1 VKSRAGAVV
10 IGGGVGGCSIA
21 YHLAKLGFQDVVLV
35 EQYDLT
41 YGSTWHSAGL
51 VGQLRSS
58 VSLTR
63 MMMYSVELYAAL
75 RRETDK
81 DPGWHELGG
90 IRLASSQARL
100 EEIQRQ
106 AGWAKTF
113 GLPLEIISAEE
124 AKQRFPLISTDGVL
138 GAAFL
143 PRDGYLDPSQL
154 TFALADGARHYGA
167 EINTRTQVT
176 AIERDGRGRIS
187 RVVTDKGEI
196 ETEIV
201 VDAAGMAAPDVAK
214 LVGVTVPIIPMAHQY
229 LITEPFDAPLEPLPT
244 LRDPDNLVYWR
255 TEVGGLVMGGY
266 ERDPAPFAL
275 DGIPKGFEAQLLTW
289 DYERFEELMEG
300 AIRRVPAMEEAQV
313 KRFFNGPEAFTPDG
327 EFILGE
333 SEVPGFWVAAGFC
346 AHGLAGAGGIGKVMA
361 EWIVEGQP
369 EWDLWHMDIRR
380 FGRPY
385 RSQSYTLARTIEVYS
400 TYYDIKYP
408 GEERLAG
415 RPLRV
420 SPAYA
425 RHTRDGAS
433 FGEKSGWERVN
444 WFDVNV
450 PGGDE
455 ELRPRGWAGKHWSP
469 AIESECLAASQGAVL
484 IDQSSFAKLD
494 VHGLGACAFLNRM
507 CANEVDRPLGSV
519 IYTQL
524 LNPRGGIEADVTL
537 VRLASD
543 RYLYVT
549 GTAFGS
555 HNLAWL
561 RKHLP
566 EDGSVYADDVTS
578 SRTCYCLWGP
588 RARDILQPLTK
599 SDLSNEAFPY
609 MSAREIAVGATPLLA
624 SRVTYV
630 GELGWELYAP
640 AEYGLT
646 LYDLLRQAGSEHGL
660 RGGGYRA
667 IESMRLEKGY
677 RAWGTD
683 LTPETTPEAAG
694 VGFAVRLEKPAAFIG
709 QDALRA
715 EREGGGP
722 RERLVC
728 LVLADP
734 RSVCLGSEPVRI
746 GGELCGRV
754 TSGGYGSRVRR
765 SIAFAYL
772 PVVHAT
778 AGTRAEIEVFGE
790 WVPAEVVEGALYDP
804 AGERIRT

>member
-1 VKSRAGAVV
+1 M

-21 YHLAKLGFQDVVLV
+21 YHLAKLGLKDVILV
-35 EQYDLT
+35 EQFDLT

-75 RRETDK
+75 RRETGK

-90 IRLASSQARL
+90 IRLASSPERL
-100 EEIQRQ
+100 EEIRRQ

-113 GLPLEIISAEE
+113 GLPLEIISAAE
-124 AKQRFPLISTDGVL
+124 AQERFPLLSPEGVL

-167 EINTRTQVT
+167 EINTRTRVT
-176 AIERDGRGRIS
+176 AIERDARGRVA

-196 ETEIV
+196 ETEV
-201 VDAAGMAAPDVAK
+201 VVAAGGMAAPDIAR

-229 LITEPFDAPLEPLPT
+229 LITEPFDPPLDPLPT

-266 ERDPAPFAL
+266 ERDPAPFGL
-275 DGIPKGFEAQLLTW
+275 DGIPEGFEAQLLTW

-300 AIRRVPAMEEAQV
+300 SIRRVPAMADAEV
-313 KRFFNGPEAFTPDG
+313 KKFFNGPEAFTPDG

-361 EWIVEGQP
+361 EWIVDGQP

-380 FGRPY
+380 FGRQY
-385 RSQSYTLARTIEVYS
+385 RSQAYTLARTTEVYS
-400 TYYDIKYP
+400 TYYDIAYP
-408 GEERLAG
+408 GEERTAG

-420 SPAYA
+420 PPAYA
-425 RHTRDGAS
+425 RHIANGAS

-444 WFDVNV
+444 WFEPNAA
-450 PGGDE
+450 GGDE
-455 ELRPRGWAGKHWSP
+455 ALRPRGWAGHNWSP
-469 AIESECLAASQGAVL
+469 AIEAECTAAAEAAVL

-494 VHGLGACAFLNRM
+494 VHGPGACALLQRM
-507 CANEVDRPLGSV
+507 CANDVDRPLGSV

-524 LNPRGGIEADVTL
+524 LNARGGIEADVTL
-537 VRLASD
+537 VRLAAD

-561 RKHLP
+561 RQHLP
-566 EDGSVYADDVTS
+566 VGVYADDVTS

-599 SDLSNEAFPY
+599 ADLGFPY
-609 MSAREIAVGATPLLA
+609 MHAREISVGSVPLLA

-640 AEYGLT
+640 AEYGLA
-646 LYDLLRQAGSEHGL
+646 LYDLLLEAGAAHGL

-683 LTPETTPEAAG
+683 LTPETTPESAG
-694 VGFAVRLEKPAAFIG
+694 VGFAVRLEKSAFTGQAA
-709 QDALRA
+709 LLA
-715 EREGGGP
+715 EREAGGP
-722 RERLVC
+722 AERLAC
-728 LVLADP
+728 LVLDDA

-746 GGELCGRV
+746 AGELCGRV
-754 TSGGYGSRVRR
+754 TSGGYGYRVGR
-765 SIAFAYL
+765 SIALAYV
-772 PVVHAT
+772 PAAHAV
-778 AGTRAEIEVFGE
+778 AGTRAEVEVFGE

-804 AGERIRT
+804 AGGRIRA

>member
-1 VKSRAGAVV
+1 MKSRAGAVV

-21 YHLAKLGFQDVVLV
+21 YHLAKLGVKDVVLV
-35 EQYDLT
+35 EQFDLT

-75 RRETDK
+75 RRETGK

-90 IRLASSQARL
+90 IRLASSRERL

-113 GLPLEIISAEE
+113 GLPLEIISAAE
-124 AKQRFPLISTDGVL
+124 AQERFPLMSTGGVL

-167 EINTRTQVT
+167 EISTRTRVT
-176 AIERDGRGRIS
+176 AIERDARGRVC

-196 ETEIV
+196 ETEVV

-229 LITEPFDAPLEPLPT
+229 LITEPFEPALAPLPT

-266 ERDPAPFAL
+266 ERDPSPFGL
-275 DGIPKGFEAQLLTW
+275 DGIPPGFEAQLLTW

-300 AIRRVPAMEEAQV
+300 SIRRVPAMEEAQV
-313 KRFFNGPEAFTPDG
+313 KKFFNGPEAFTPDG

-361 EWIVEGQP
+361 EWIAEGQP
-369 EWDLWHMDIRR
+369 RMGPVAHGHPPIRPR
-380 FGRPY
+380 STARRAS
-385 RSQSYTLARTIEVYS
+385 RSQRTIEVYS

-444 WFDVNV
+444 WFDVNIPAGRRGPAAARLGRKALVACDRGRVHRSGRAGRADRPVVVREARRARARRVRV
-450 PGGDE
+450 PRPDVR
-455 ELRPRGWAGKHWSP
+455 ELGRQSARLGHLHAAPERPRRHRGRRHAG
-469 AIESECLAASQGAVL
+469 AARAGPLPVR
-484 IDQSSFAKLD
+484 
-494 VHGLGACAFLNRM
+494 HGHRL
-507 CANEVDRPLGSV
+507 
-519 IYTQL
+519 
-524 LNPRGGIEADVTL
+524 
-537 VRLASD
+537 RLAQPVVAAQAPA
-543 RYLYVT
+543 RAT
-549 GTAFGS
+549 G
-555 HNLAWL
+555 
-561 RKHLP
+561 RC
-566 EDGSVYADDVTS
+566 TS
-578 SRTCYCLWGP
+578 T
-588 RARDILQPLTK
+588 T
-599 SDLSNEAFPY
+599 
-609 MSAREIAVGATPLLA
+609 SARRGPA
-624 SRVTYV
+624 S
-630 GELGWELYAP
+630 A
-640 AEYGLT
+640 
-646 LYDLLRQAGSEHGL
+646 S
-660 RGGGYRA
+660 
-667 IESMRLEKGY
+667 
-677 RAWGTD
+677 
-683 LTPETTPEAAG
+683 G
-694 VGFAVRLEKPAAFIG
+694 V
-709 QDALRA
+709 
-715 EREGGGP
+715 
-722 RERLVC
+722 
-728 LVLADP
+728 
-734 RSVCLGSEPVRI
+734 PVRA
-746 GGELCGRV
+746 
-754 TSGGYGSRVRR
+754 TSCSR
-765 SIAFAYL
+765 
-772 PVVHAT
+772 
-778 AGTRAEIEVFGE
+778 
-790 WVPAEVVEGALYDP
+790 
-804 AGERIRT
+804 

>member
-1 VKSRAGAVV
+1 M

-21 YHLAKLGFQDVVLV
+21 YHLAKLGLKDVVLV
-35 EQYDLT
+35 EQFDLT

-75 RRETDK
+75 RRETGK

-113 GLPLEIISAEE
+113 GLPLEIISAAEAEE
-124 AKQRFPLISTDGVL
+124 RFPLLSTEGVL

-167 EINTRTQVT
+167 EINTRTRVT
-176 AIERDGRGRIS
+176 AIERDARGRVC

-229 LITEPFDAPLEPLPT
+229 LITEPFDPPLEPLPT

-266 ERDPAPFAL
+266 ERNPAPFGL
-275 DGIPKGFEAQLLTW
+275 DGIPAGFEAQLLTW

-300 AIRRVPAMEEAQV
+300 SIRRVPAMEEAQV
-313 KRFFNGPEAFTPDG
+313 KKFFNGPEAFTPDG

-333 SEVPGFWVAAGFC
+333 SEVPGFWAAAGFC

-380 FGRPY
+380 FGRQY
-385 RSQSYTLARTIEVYS
+385 RSQSFTLARTVEVYS

-444 WFDVNV
+444 WFDANI
-450 PGGDE
+450 PRGDE
-455 ELRPRGWAGKHWSP
+455 DLRPRGWAGIHWSP
-469 AIESECLAASQGAVL
+469 AIEAECLAASERAVL

-494 VHGLGACAFLNRM
+494 IRGPGACAFLDRM
-507 CANEVDRPLGSV
+507 CANAVDRPLGSV

-524 LNPRGGIEADVTL
+524 LNARGGIEADVTL

-566 EDGSVYADDVTS
+566 EDGSVYVDDITS
-578 SRTCYCLWGP
+578 ARTCYCLWGP
-588 RARDILQPLTK
+588 RARDILQTLTK
-599 SDLSNEAFPY
+599 SELSNEAFPY
-609 MSAREIAVGATPLLA
+609 MHAREIAVGAVPLLA

-640 AEYGLT
+640 AEYGLA
-646 LYDLLRQAGSEHGL
+646 LYDLLTQAGAAHGL
-660 RGGGYRA
+660 SGGGYRA

-694 VGFAVRLEKPAAFIG
+694 VGFAVRLDKPSPFIG
-709 QDALRA
+709 QEALRA
-715 EREGGGP
+715 EREQGGP

-728 LVLADP
+728 LVLEDP

-746 GGELCGRV
+746 AGELCGRV

-765 SIAFAYL
+765 SIALAYV
-772 PVVHAT
+772 PAGRAA

-804 AGERIRT
+804 AGERIRS

>member
-1 VKSRAGAVV
+1 VV
-10 IGGGVGGCSIA
+10 VGGGVGGCSIA
-21 YHLAKLGFQDVVLV
+21 YHLAKLGLQDVVLV
-35 EQYDLT
+35 EQFDLT

-75 RRETDK
+75 RRETGK

-90 IRLASSQARL
+90 IRLASSPARM

-113 GLPLEIISAEE
+113 GLPLEIISAQDAQE
-124 AKQRFPLISTDGVL
+124 RFPLMSTAGVL

-167 EINTRTQVT
+167 ELNPRTRVT
-176 AIERDGRGRIS
+176 AIERDAAGRVC

-196 ETEIV
+196 ETDVV
-201 VDAAGMAAPDVAK
+201 VDAAGMAAPDVAR

-229 LITEPFDAPLEPLPT
+229 LITEPFDPALAPLPT

-266 ERDPAPFAL
+266 ERDPAPFGL
-275 DGIPKGFEAQLLTW
+275 DGIPEGFEAQLLTW

-300 AIRRVPAMEEAQV
+300 SIRRVPAMEEAQV
-313 KRFFNGPEAFTPDG
+313 KKFFNGPEAFTPDG
-327 EFILGE
+327 EFILGQ

-361 EWIVEGQP
+361 EWIVDGQP

-380 FGRPY
+380 FGRQY
-385 RSQSYTLARTIEVYS
+385 RSQAYTLARTTEVYS
-400 TYYDIKYP
+400 AYYDIKYP

-420 SPAYA
+420 SPAYP
-425 RHTRDGAS
+425 RHTANGAS

-444 WFDVNV
+444 WFDPNT
-450 PGGDE
+450 GDGDE
-455 ELRPRGWAGKHWSP
+455 SLRPRGWAGQHWSP
-469 AIESECLAASQGAVL
+469 AIEAECLAASERAVL
-484 IDQSSFAKLD
+484 IDQSSFAKID
-494 VHGLGACAFLNRM
+494 VHGAAACAFLNGL
-507 CANEVDRPLGSV
+507 CANEVDRPPGAV

-524 LNPRGGIEADVTL
+524 LNARGGIEADVTL

-561 RKHLP
+561 RQHLP
-566 EDGSVYADDVTS
+566 PGVYADDITS
-578 SRTCYCLWGP
+578 ARTCYCLWGP

-599 SDLSNEAFPY
+599 SDLSHEAFPY
-609 MSAREIAVGATPLLA
+609 MHAREIAIGSVPLLA

-640 AEYGLT
+640 AEYGLA
-646 LYDLLRQAGSEHGL
+646 LYDQLTAAGAAHGL

-683 LTPETTPEAAG
+683 LTPETTPESAG
-694 VGFAVRLEKPAAFIG
+694 VGFAVRLDKATPFIG
-709 QDALRA
+709 QEALRA
-715 EREGGGP
+715 ERAGGGP
-722 RERLVC
+722 SERLAC
-728 LVLADP
+728 LVLDDA

-746 GGELCGRV
+746 AGELCGRV

-765 SIAFAYL
+765 SIALAYV
-772 PVVHAT
+772 PAAHAVT
-778 AGTRAEIEVFGE
+778 GTRAEVEVFGE
-790 WVPAEVVEGALYDP
+790 WVSAEVVEGALYDP
-804 AGERIRT
+804 GGERIRA

>member
-1 VKSRAGAVV
+1 MV

-21 YHLAKLGFQDVVLV
+21 YHLAKLGLRDVVLV
-35 EQYDLT
+35 EQFDLT

-75 RRETDK
+75 RRETGK

-90 IRLASSQARL
+90 IRVASSAARL

-113 GLPLEIISAEE
+113 GLPLEIISAAE
-124 AKQRFPLISTDGVL
+124 AQERFPLMSTAGVH

-167 EINTRTQVT
+167 EINTRTRVT
-176 AIERDGRGRIS
+176 AIERDARGRVC

-196 ETEIV
+196 ETEVV
-201 VDAAGMAAPDVAK
+201 VDAAGMAAPDVAR

-229 LITEPFDAPLEPLPT
+229 LITEPLDPPLPPLPT

-266 ERDPAPFAL
+266 ERDPAPFGL
-275 DGIPKGFEAQLLTW
+275 DGIPEGFEAQLLTW

-300 AIRRVPAMEEAQV
+300 SIRRVPAMEEAQV
-313 KRFFNGPEAFTPDG
+313 KKFFNGPEAFTPDG
-327 EFILGE
+327 EFILGQ

-361 EWIVEGQP
+361 EWIVDGQP

-380 FGRPY
+380 FGRQY
-385 RSQSYTLARTIEVYS
+385 RSQAYTLARTTEVYS

-425 RHTRDGAS
+425 RHTANGAS

-444 WFDVNV
+444 WFDPNT
-450 PGGDE
+450 GDGDE
-455 ELRPRGWAGKHWSP
+455 SLRPRGWAGQHWSP
-469 AIESECLAASQGAVL
+469 AIEAECKAAAEGAVL
-484 IDQSSFAKLD
+484 IDQSSFAKID
-494 VHGLGACAFLNRM
+494 VHGPGACAFLDHL
-507 CANEVDRPLGSV
+507 CANEVDRPVGAV

-524 LNPRGGIEADVTL
+524 LNARGGIEADVTL

-561 RKHLP
+561 RQHLP
-566 EDGSVYADDVTS
+566 DGVHADDITS
-578 SRTCYCLWGP
+578 ARTCYCLWGP

-599 SDLSNEAFPY
+599 TDLSNEAFPY
-609 MSAREIAVGATPLLA
+609 MRAREIAIGNVPLLA

-640 AEYGLT
+640 AEYGLG
-646 LYDLLRQAGSEHGL
+646 LYDLLTAAGAGHGL

-677 RAWGTD
+677 RAWGSD

-694 VGFAVRLEKPAAFIG
+694 IGFAVRLDKATPFIG
-709 QDALRA
+709 QEALRA
-715 EREGGGP
+715 ERDAGGP
-722 RERLVC
+722 AERLAC
-728 LVLADP
+728 LVLDDP

-746 GGELCGRV
+746 AGELCGRV

-765 SIAFAYL
+765 SIALAYV
-772 PVVHAT
+772 PAAHAA

-804 AGERIRT
+804 AGERIRA

>member
-1 VKSRAGAVV
+1 VV

-21 YHLAKLGFQDVVLV
+21 YHLAKLGLRDVVLI
-35 EQYDLT
+35 EQFELT

-75 RRETDK
+75 RRETGK

-90 IRLASSQARL
+90 IRLASSAARL

-113 GLPLEIISAEE
+113 GLPLEIISAAE
-124 AKQRFPLISTDGVL
+124 AVERFPLMSPEGVH

-167 EINTRTQVT
+167 EINTRTRLT
-176 AIERDGRGRIS
+176 AIERDARGRVC

-196 ETEIV
+196 ETEVV
-201 VDAAGMAAPDVAK
+201 VDAAGMAAPDVAR

-229 LITEPFDAPLEPLPT
+229 LITEPFDPPLDALPT

-266 ERDPAPFAL
+266 ERDPAPFGL
-275 DGIPKGFEAQLLTW
+275 DGIPEGFEAQLLTW

-300 AIRRVPAMEEAQV
+300 SIRRVPAMEDAEV
-313 KRFFNGPEAFTPDG
+313 KKFFNGPEAFTPDG
-327 EFILGE
+327 EFILGQ

-361 EWIVEGQP
+361 EWIVDGQP

-380 FGRPY
+380 FGRQY
-385 RSQSYTLARTIEVYS
+385 RSQAYTLARTTEVYS
-400 TYYDIKYP
+400 TYYDIRYP

-420 SPAYA
+420 SPAYP
-425 RHTRDGAS
+425 RHTANGAS

-444 WFDVNV
+444 WFDPNH
-450 PGGDE
+450 GDGDE
-455 ELRPRGWAGKHWSP
+455 SLRPRGWAGLNWSP
-469 AIESECLAASQGAVL
+469 AIEAECLAAGERAVL
-484 IDQSSFAKLD
+484 IDQSSFAKID
-494 VHGLGACAFLNRM
+494 VHGPGACAFLDRM

-524 LNPRGGIEADVTL
+524 LNARGGIEADVTL

-543 RYLYVT
+543 RFLYVT

-561 RKHLP
+561 RQHLP
-566 EDGSVYADDVTS
+566 DGVHAVDITS
-578 SRTCYCLWGP
+578 SMTCYCLWGP

-599 SDLSNEAFPY
+599 TDLSHEAFPY
-609 MSAREIAVGATPLLA
+609 MRAREIAVGNVPLLA

-640 AEYGLT
+640 AEYGLG
-646 LYDLLRQAGSEHGL
+646 LYGALMTAGAEHGL

-683 LTPETTPEAAG
+683 LTPETTPDSAG
-694 VGFAVRLEKPAAFIG
+694 VGFAVRLDKDTPFIG
-709 QDALRA
+709 QEALRA
-715 EREGGGP
+715 ERAAGGP
-722 RERLVC
+722 PERLAC
-728 LVLADP
+728 LVLDDP
-734 RSVCLGSEPVRI
+734 RSVCLGSEPVRV

-765 SIAFAYL
+765 SIAFAYV
-772 PVVHAT
+772 PAARAV
-778 AGTRAEIEVFGE
+778 AGTRAEVEVFGE

-804 AGERIRT
+804 GGERIRS